1 MINCIDFHF
10 FLLFVLKIGIW
21 ILYRLFIKIEEKEKK
36 KNSGSEIGSIFG
48 IPDWNTVFKRNKY
61 LRIDSKNIIFTL
73 VEWMWIHY

>member
-1 MINCIDFHF
+1 M
-10 FLLFVLKIGIW
+10 
-21 ILYRLFIKIEEKEKK
+21 EEKEKK